1 MDDQDMRSKLSPS
14 LIKALFDLKEKVQA
28 TRHGVKAKLVADF
41 AAMQGNSPATV
52 YGWLKTQCGYMGSS
66 GAGRKTRADRGNTAI
81 KDDAITFLAAAKR
94 ESMRG
99 NGKGIMPT
107 NVAMN
112 VADQNGMDICLS
124 RGRINS
130 ILRERGLTNDA
141 LAAPRDTTRL
151 RSLHPNHVHQ
161 IDPSL
166 CVLFYM
172 GGRQHIM
179 DEAVFNKNKPGN
191 AAKIKLKVWRYVR
204 YDHAS
209 ASIDIRYFEAAG
221 ENQAVLF
228 DFLMWTWGKQ
238 ESRLSHGVPK
248 RLLWDKGSANTSA
261 AVRNLLD
268 ALGVIHET
276 HAAGH
281 AWAKGGVE
289 GANNIVETQFES
301 RLKLEPVNSIAEL
314 NAAAESWVRDYN
326 ANAIKHVDS
335 RVKRDS
341 GEAMIR
347 DDLWHTITAAEL
359 VAMPSAEVC
368 RWFFHGT
375 AQSRVVKNLQISF
388 KHPELQAPAIYKLH
402 DWATQLTKN
411 EKVQVLPL
419 LGKYGAVRIQ
429 IEQLGAKEPLLVEVK
444 PVTEFDKFGRDAN
457 GQVIGEGYQ
466 RLPDS
471 ASVIEAKR
479 MNGLV
484 FGVTNLDEADSLR
497 SKNARPFAAANE
509 GKGITAH
516 SHLGQDE
523 LVERLP
529 RQAQELDTPAVQAAR
544 SAGKPEQASLSLS
557 EACMFIKGA
566 MQSRGASYEPSTY
579 AYLQARYADGRVP
592 QEAAEALAYGN
603 EVQQATGT
611 HDAGSNSPEFVGLRS
626 VK

>member
-1 MDDQDMRSKLSPS
+1 MRSKLSPDFVQ
-14 LIKALFDLKEKVQA
+14 ALFTLKAQVEA
-28 TRHGVKAKLVADF
+28 AGHGVKGGLVVNFAKLH
-41 AAMQGNSPATV
+41 GKSTATV
-52 YGWLKTQCGYMGSS
+52 YGWLKTECGFDT
-66 GAGRKTRADRGNTAI
+66 GRKVRADRGNTAI
-81 KDDAITFLAAAKR
+81 KDDTITFLAAAKR

-99 NGKGIMPT
+99 NGKSIMPT
-107 NVAMN
+107 AVAMN
-112 VADQNGMDICLS
+112 VADTNGMDVCLS

-130 ILRERGLTNDA
+130 ILRERGLTNA
-141 LAAPRDTTRL
+141 AIAAPRDTTRL

-172 GGRQHIM
+172 GGKQMIM

-261 AVRNLLD
+261 AVCNLLD

-289 GANNIVETQFES
+289 GSNNIVETQFES

-314 NAAAESWVRDYN
+314 NAAAENWVRDYN

-341 GEAMIR
+341 GEAMVR

-359 VAMPSAEVC
+359 VAMPSADVC

-388 KHPELQAPAIYKLH
+388 KHPELDTPAIYKLH
-402 DWATQLTKN
+402 DWATHLTKN

-419 LGKYGAVRIQ
+419 LGKGGAVRIQ

-444 PVTEFDKFGRDAN
+444 PVTDFDQFGRDAS

-479 MNGLV
+479 MNSLV
-484 FGVTNLDEADSLR
+484 YGVSDMDEADTLR
-497 SKNARPFAAANE
+497 SKNARPFATYDD
-509 GKGITAH
+509 GKGNGLGIKAH
-516 SHLGQDE
+516 SHLGKED
-523 LVERLP
+523 LVTRLP
-529 RQAQELDTPAVQAAR
+529 RQAQELDTAAVQAAR
-544 SAGKPEQASLSLS
+544 SAAAPELASLSLS
-557 EACMFIKGA
+557 EACKYIKGVRE
-566 MQSRGASYEPSTY
+566 SRGGTYEPSTY

-592 QEAAEALAYGN
+592 QDAAEALAYSDAA
-603 EVQQATGT
+603 QQATGT
-611 HDAGSNSPEFVGLRS
+611 HDAASKTIEFTGLRS
-626 VK
+626 IK